1 MRVIGR
7 TGINHFQSSLHFSF
21 CTLYIP
27 LSLGLPIDGGVNDL
41 GHIVMGGPPINLA
54 NCKYTF
60 QQNFDDRKIGKISH
74 LYPISLALSFCL
86 SLFSYFLPLC
96 FPLYK
101 DDDSDIG
108 PYATSLSDLDPRLHL
123 LKERLQKKRELIKH
137 LDKMMRSFSG
147 DTACSE

>member
-27 LSLGLPIDGGVNDL
+27 LSGATNRRGGVNDL
-41 GHIVMGGPPINLA
+41 GHTVIGGSPINLA

-60 QQNFDDRKIGKISH
+60 QQNFDGRKISKIGH
-74 LYPISLALSFCL
+74 LYPISLVLSFCL
-86 SLFSYFLPLC
+86 PLFSYFLPLC
-96 FPLYK
+96 LPLYK

-123 LKERLQKKRELIKH
+123 LKERLQRKRELIKH